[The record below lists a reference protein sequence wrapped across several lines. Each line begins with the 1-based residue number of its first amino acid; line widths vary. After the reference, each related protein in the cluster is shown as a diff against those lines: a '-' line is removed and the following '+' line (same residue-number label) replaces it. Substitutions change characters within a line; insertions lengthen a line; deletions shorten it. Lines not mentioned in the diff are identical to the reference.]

1 MVLSKAAYLIF
12 LLLSL
17 QILEL
22 IECRFWTTEYDVL
35 DCGYNCKDTVL
46 FL

>member
-12 LLLSL
+12 LLSL

-22 IECRFWTTEYDVL
+22 IECHFWTTEYDVL
-35 DCGYNCKDTVL
+35 DYGYNCKDTVL